1 LAPSIFEQDFV
12 IGTIDTPL
20 GKVPRVG
27 PELSPSDRLGG
38 CKVRWGIGRYDY
50 TVVPGLYAL
59 GEPGADSPVLVTA
72 NYKLSFDALRRELG
86 GIDAWLLPL
95 NTNGI
100 NVWCAAGKRTFGTDT
115 LIEALR
121 NIDLSSLVNHR
132 SLILPQLGAPGV
144 AAHEVKRQTGFEVKW
159 GPVRSADIPTFLH
172 NHGKAE
178 PGMRL
183 MEFPLGQ
190 RTVLAPMELVPALK
204 YGLPLGAALM
214 ILAGFLGGGFFVQ
227 AALGPGLFMAGALL
241 WAAVAGSV
249 AGPMLLPWLPGRA
262 FSAKGAGLGLAVAAL
277 YLALWR
283 AEPLLSW
290 SGFFA
295 IVAFCSFVLMN
306 FTGSTTFTS
315 LSGVKK
321 EMRIAVPLQVAGMVL
336 GLVLWLWALLS

>member
-1 LAPSIFEQDFV
+1 M
-12 IGTIDTPL
+12 DTAL
-20 GKVPRVG
+20 GKVPQVG
-27 PELSPSDRLGG
+27 PELSPADRLDG

-59 GEPGADSPVLVTA
+59 GEPDADSPVLVTA
-72 NYKLSFDALRRELG
+72 NYKLSFDALRRELS

-121 NIDLSSLVNHR
+121 NIDLSSMVNHR
-132 SLILPQLGAPGV
+132 RLILPQLGAPGV

-159 GPVRSADIPTFLH
+159 GPVRSVDIPAYL
-172 NHGKAE
+172 NNGGKVQ

-183 MEFPLGQ
+183 MEFPMGQ
-190 RTVLAPMELVPALK
+190 RAVLAPMELVPALK
-204 YGLPLGAALM
+204 YGLPLGAALV

-227 AALGPGLFMAGALL
+227 TALGPGVFMALAIL

-262 FSAKGAGLGLAVAAL
+262 FSVKGAGLGVAAAAL
-277 YLALWR
+277 YLVFWR
-283 AEPLLSW
+283 TEPLLAW
-290 SGFFA
+290 SGFLV
-295 IVAFCSFVLMN
+295 IVAVCSFVLMN
-306 FTGSTTFTS
+306 FTGSSTFTS

-321 EMRIAVPLQVAGMVL
+321 EMRIAVPLQIAGMVL
-336 GLVLWLWALLS
+336 GLVFWFWASLS

>member
-1 LAPSIFEQDFV
+1 
-12 IGTIDTPL
+12 
-20 GKVPRVG
+20 
-27 PELSPSDRLGG
+27 
-38 CKVRWGIGRYDY
+38 
-50 TVVPGLYAL
+50 
-59 GEPGADSPVLVTA
+59 LVTA

-227 AALGPGLFMAGALL
+227 SGLGTGTVHGGGSTLGSGGWVGGRTNAFALVAGPGLQRK
-241 WAAVAGSV
+241 GS
-249 AGPMLLPWLPGRA
+249 GPRTCCGRALPGVVASGAAA
-262 FSAKGAGLGLAVAAL
+262 FLV
-277 YLALWR
+277 
-283 AEPLLSW
+283 
-290 SGFFA
+290 GFFA